1 MLNVS
6 LLPHTLEVMSVART
20 HFREALSLLSSL
32 IEDELFIGSVDSASD
47 ALSSTLRSGG
57 KILCCGNGGSMSDAM
72 HFAEELSGRFRN
84 DRPAYAAIAI
94 SSPAHI
100 TCVANDYGFDKIFSR
115 GVEALGK
122 PGDILLAFTTS
133 GNSPNII
140 EAARSAKSKGMKV
153 VALSGKD
160 GGKLAQESLADYEI
174 RVPWEGY
181 SDRIQEIHIKCIH
194 AIIDSIEIS
203 LAS

>member
-1 MLNVS
+1 LNVS

>member
-1 MLNVS
+1 MLNIS
-6 LLPHTLEVMSVART
+6 LLPHTLEVMPQARS
-20 HFREALSLLSSL
+20 HFREALSLLSNL
-32 IEDELFIGSVDSASD
+32 IEDEQFIASVDTASN
-47 ALSSTLRSGG
+47 AISTSLQSGG

-72 HFAEELSGRFRN
+72 HFAEELSGKFRD

-122 PGDILLAFTTS
+122 PGDVLLAISTS
-133 GNSPNII
+133 GNSPNIV
-140 EAARSAKSKGMKV
+140 EAARTAKAKGMKV
-153 VALSGKD
+153 VALTGKD
-160 GGKLAQESLADYEI
+160 GGKLVQENLCDFEVRI
-174 RVPWEGY
+174 PWNGY
-181 SDRIQEIHIKCIH
+181 SDRIQEMHIKCIH
-194 AIIDSIEIS
+194 AMIDSIEKS